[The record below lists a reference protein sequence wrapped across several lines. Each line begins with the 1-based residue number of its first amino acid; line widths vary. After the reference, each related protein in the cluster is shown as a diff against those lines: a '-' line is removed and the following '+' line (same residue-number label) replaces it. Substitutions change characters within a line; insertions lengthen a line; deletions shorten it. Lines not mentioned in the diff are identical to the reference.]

1 MANTHSRQLSTIS
14 VVLTFLLAAA
24 VPGAASEPASTV
36 PLLDHLGTHRYTI
49 TTRVPLAQR
58 YFDQGLRLYYA
69 FNHAEAI
76 RAFEEASRLDPD
88 CAMCY
93 WGIALAHGP
102 NINAP
107 MERPAALAAYDAI
120 QKAVARQ
127 AAAGPAED
135 LEAWGARRVARF
147 SHRRL
152 ETRRGAHGH
161 GHQ

>member
-1 MANTHSRQLSTIS
+1 MAKAYCAHLSFS
-14 VVLTFLLAAA
+14 LALTFVLLAGTASVAASQPPSA
-24 VPGAASEPASTV
+24 VP
-36 PLLDHLGTHRYTI
+36 LFNNLGTHHYAI

-93 WGIALAHGP
+93 WGLALAHGP

-107 MERPAALAAYDAI
+107 IDR
-120 QKAVARQ
+120 
-127 AAAGPAED
+127 
-135 LEAWGARRVARF
+135 
-147 SHRRL
+147 
-152 ETRRGAHGH
+152 
-161 GHQ
+161 